1 MRKKSPWFTLKTIVP
16 ALLVLPPLGLVL
28 LWRSPHSKRMKIAV
42 STVFAVL
49 LIVAS
54 AAVVRSG
61 LHEDWL
67 HPRIPA
73 SGFDVSRDSRGHY
86 KIKRVLPL
94 ERQVFNEVVR
104 QVRALSAETN
114 WTSQRGEG
122 VYSADPETLA
132 INRVARRHNLDP
144 DDVSMI
150 YLKVSGS
157 LAPDR

>member
-1 MRKKSPWFTLKTIVP
+1 
-16 ALLVLPPLGLVL
+16 
-28 LWRSPHSKRMKIAV
+28 MKIAV
-42 STVFAVL
+42 SAVFAVL
-49 LIVAS
+49 LIAAS
-54 AAVVRSG
+54 AAVVRSS

-86 KIKRVLPL
+86 MTKRVLPL
-94 ERQVFNEVVR
+94 ERQIFNEVVR

-122 VYSADPETLA
+122 VYSADPETIA
-132 INRVARRHNLDP
+132 VNRVAQRHGLDP
-144 DDVSMI
+144 EDVAMI

-157 LAPDR
+157 LAPDH